1 MRINSTFHV
10 KSMINDA
17 MACKIK
23 RLHKEGLPKAEIAGL
38 VGCSRQTVYAYLK
51 DPLRGLRPEM
61 LQRPKPF
68 KLDAGN
74 QAKIEALFKA
84 SPSNCAVVTQRI
96 NADPVGYGLPA
107 DTTVSRRSVERY
119 GKARFPGLF
128 AKSAMLPVQP
138 FHCEKGE
145 QLQIDF
151 VQAKFRYG
159 GSGSTDAPSTVY
171 IFEACYAWSRKSFV
185 WVCPD
190 MTQASWL
197 LGIAKCLAA
206 LGIPRTILCDND
218 KGLVIRNDWQHKRI
232 QYNPAFDWLCRPL
245 GIRPKAARPSRPQ
258 TKGRIERF
266 GRYLQ
271 ENGLIDVSVGSNIR
285 NASELQA
292 ALDRWI
298 KNVAD
303 KRCYQ
308 VNGNLCTVEEL
319 YAQER
324 EHLTFAGDLG
334 VNFDVTTWTTE
345 VSSSSVIHVYGT
357 KVQLGRQQANTRV
370 CVAMRLN
377 GEFIVTSGDGRVLV
391 QDSVPIENLQNFTR
405 DQGAN
410 PAAQIQ
416 QAQPRPRHMSSAMAD
431 LDVLYQ
437 E

>member
-1 MRINSTFHV
+1 
-10 KSMINDA
+10 MINDA

-197 LGIAKCLAA
+197 LGIAKCLAT

-308 VNGNLCTVEEL
+308 VDGNLCTVEEL

-405 DQGAN
+405 DQGPN

-416 QAQPRPRHMSSAMAD
+416 QAQPRARHMSSAMAD

>member
-1 MRINSTFHV
+1 
-10 KSMINDA
+10 

-38 VGCSRQTVYAYLK
+38 VGWSRQTVYAYLK

-84 SPSNCAVVTQRI
+84 SPSNCAVVIQRI

-185 WVCPD
+185 WGYGV
-190 MTQASWL
+190 
-197 LGIAKCLAA
+197 
-206 LGIPRTILCDND
+206 PR
-218 KGLVIRNDWQHKRI
+218 
-232 QYNPAFDWLCRPL
+232 
-245 GIRPKAARPSRPQ
+245 
-258 TKGRIERF
+258 
-266 GRYLQ
+266 
-271 ENGLIDVSVGSNIR
+271 
-285 NASELQA
+285 
-292 ALDRWI
+292 
-298 KNVAD
+298 
-303 KRCYQ
+303 
-308 VNGNLCTVEEL
+308 
-319 YAQER
+319 
-324 EHLTFAGDLG
+324 
-334 VNFDVTTWTTE
+334 
-345 VSSSSVIHVYGT
+345 
-357 KVQLGRQQANTRV
+357 
-370 CVAMRLN
+370 
-377 GEFIVTSGDGRVLV
+377 
-391 QDSVPIENLQNFTR
+391 
-405 DQGAN
+405 
-410 PAAQIQ
+410 
-416 QAQPRPRHMSSAMAD
+416 
-431 LDVLYQ
+431 
-437 E
+437 

>member
-1 MRINSTFHV
+1 M
-10 KSMINDA
+10 
-17 MACKIK
+17 
-23 RLHKEGLPKAEIAGL
+23 
-38 VGCSRQTVYAYLK
+38 
-51 DPLRGLRPEM
+51 
-61 LQRPKPF
+61 
-68 KLDAGN
+68 
-74 QAKIEALFKA
+74 
-84 SPSNCAVVTQRI
+84 
-96 NADPVGYGLPA
+96 
-107 DTTVSRRSVERY
+107 
-119 GKARFPGLF
+119 
-128 AKSAMLPVQP
+128 
-138 FHCEKGE
+138 
-145 QLQIDF
+145 
-151 VQAKFRYG
+151 QAKFRYG

-197 LGIAKCLAA
+197 LGIAKCLAV

-245 GIRPKAARPSRPQ
+245 GIRPKAARPSRSQ

-271 ENGLIDVSVGSNIR
+271 ENGLIDVSIGSNIR

-308 VNGNLCTVEEL
+308 VDGNLCTVEEL

-377 GEFIVTSGDGRVLV
+377 GEFIVTSGDGRLLV
-391 QDSVPIENLQNFTR
+391 QDSVPVGNLQNFTR
-405 DQGAN
+405 DQGPN
-410 PAAQIQ
+410 PATQIQ
-416 QAQPRPRHMSSAMAD
+416 QAQPRARHMSSAMAD